1 MLRLGAQILTRI
13 DVRWQIELQGVL
25 PVGKNS
31 SAIQGFD
38 LDAFMSCAS
47 KFLHYFKHK
56 GDQRKAKANQQLK
69 PRTTSTQPLQTLNVE
84 PLSER
89 PADIT

>member
-1 MLRLGAQILTRI
+1 MLPLGAPRLTRI

-47 KFLHYFKHK
+47 KYLHYFKHK

-69 PRTTSTQPLQTLNVE
+69 PRTTSTQPLQTLNV
-84 PLSER
+84 
-89 PADIT
+89 